1 MKYLLQVLRHY
12 KNYKPEI
19 GFNLLFNLLS
29 ILFSVVSLAMFAP
42 FLQLIFSN
50 VEPLDVNAV
59 APEVTFSLNSIIDYC
74 QFKFTHII
82 HEKGKEAALISICI
96 AILVVFLFKNL
107 FRYFA
112 TYFLAAFRNGVV
124 RDIRDE
130 MNSKIIDLP
139 IAYYTA
145 KRKGDIITRVT
156 SDIQEIENSVVQ
168 MLENAFRDPITI
180 IIHLG
185 VMIFLSP
192 KLSLFV
198 LCILPITGFIIGRI
212 GKQLKKQSQK
222 GQEKIGGLITVIE
235 ETLSGLRIIKAFNV
249 EDQQKGRF
257 SKVNNQNYEIQNRI
271 ARRQQLSSPLSE
283 FLGVTVVS
291 VVLWFGGRL
300 VLNAD
305 SNLDLTPQSFITFI
319 LIFAQ
324 IISPAKSFSTAY
336 YNIRKG
342 MASAERVAD
351 VLNEEN
357 SIEES
362 NNPVEKKMF
371 DHSIVFDH
379 VSFAYDEKKVLSDIN
394 LEVKKG
400 KVVALVGHSG
410 AGKSTLVDLIPRF
423 YDTTEGAIIIDG
435 VNIKE
440 LYMKDLR
447 DLIGVVT
454 QESILFN
461 DSVFNNIALGIKN
474 VTEADVISAAKMA
487 NAHEFI
493 TQLEHGYRSNIGDRG
508 GKLSGG
514 QRQRL
519 TIARAILKNPPILI
533 LDEATSAL
541 DTESEKLVQDALLQL
556 MKDRT
561 TFAIAH
567 RLSTI
572 QHADEILV
580 MDDGEIKERGT
591 HQNLLELN
599 GIYKN
604 LVSLQSFK

>member
-1 MKYLLQVLRHY
+1 MKHLLQVLRHS
-12 KNYKPEI
+12 KNYKTEI
-19 GFNLLFNLLS
+19 GSNILFNLLS
-29 ILFSVVSLAMFAP
+29 ISFSVVSLAMFAP
-42 FLQLIFSN
+42 FLQLIFSD
-50 VEPLDVNAV
+50 VDALDTTQV
-59 APEVTFSLNSIIDYC
+59 APEIGFSVSSIIDYC
-74 QFKFTHII
+74 QYQFKFII
-82 HEKGKEAALISICI
+82 HENGKEAALVTIC
-96 AILVVFLFKNL
+96 ATILVVFLFKNI
-107 FRYFA
+107 FRYLA
-112 TYFLAAFRNGVV
+112 TYFLAAYRNGIV
-124 RDIRDE
+124 RDVRE
-130 MNSKIIDLP
+130 EFNAKIIDLP
-139 IAYYTA
+139 IAYYTE

-156 SDIQEIENSVVQ
+156 SDVQEIENSVVQ

-212 GKQLKKQSQK
+212 GKQLKKESKK

-249 EDQQKGRF
+249 EGKQKERF
-257 SKVNNQNYEIQNRI
+257 QKINNQNYLIQNKI

-283 FLGVTVVS
+283 YMGVTVVA

-300 VLNAD
+300 VLQEDAEL
-305 SNLDLTPQSFITFI
+305 NLSPGSFITFI
-319 LIFAQ
+319 LIFTQ
-324 IISPAKSFSTAY
+324 IISPAKSFATAY

-342 MASAERVAD
+342 MASAERITK
-351 VLNEEN
+351 VLNEPNTVIESERPIEKKEFSQ
-357 SIEES
+357 SIEF
-362 NNPVEKKMF
+362 K
-371 DHSIVFDH
+371 D
-379 VSFAYDEKKVLSDIN
+379 VSFAYNEKDVLSDIN
-394 LEVKKG
+394 IQVEKG

-423 YDTTEGAIIIDG
+423 YDPYKGEILIDG
-435 VNIKE
+435 TPI
-440 LYMKDLR
+440 KDLSMT
-447 DLIGVVT
+447 DLRSMIGVVT

-474 VTEADVISAAKMA
+474 VTEEQVIQAAKMA
-487 NAHEFI
+487 NAHVFI
-493 TQLEHGYRSNIGDRG
+493 SKLEHGYRTNVGDRG
-508 GKLSGG
+508 SKLSGG

-541 DTESEKLVQDALLQL
+541 DTESEKLVQEALMKL

-580 MDDGEIKERGT
+580 MDEGVIKERGN
-591 HQNLLELN
+591 HQELLEMD